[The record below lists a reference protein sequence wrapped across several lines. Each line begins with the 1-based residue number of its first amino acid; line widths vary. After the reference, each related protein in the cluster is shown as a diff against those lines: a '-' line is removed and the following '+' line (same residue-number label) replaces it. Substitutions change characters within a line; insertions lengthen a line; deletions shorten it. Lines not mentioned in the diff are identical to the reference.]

1 VRSGKSRR
9 TAKTNLGRAPHLG
22 IFWLVDGKLIFDSS
36 PLSEAEPYGD
46 HMTHPRSH
54 VNVWEKFERSGRVP
68 RGSEYE
74 GYPRG
79 RVMFDTTNESFT
91 ILADKCILK
100 RKDMIAQIKKALH
113 LSKKVKLDTDLHYR
127 CPNCLRA
134 KRTNEDE
141 DWGE

>member
-9 TAKTNLGRAPHLG
+9 TAKTNLDRASHLG

-54 VNVWEKFERSGRVP
+54 VNVWEKFERRGLVP

-74 GYPRG
+74 EYPRG
-79 RVMFDTTNESFT
+79 RVMLDTTDEGFT

-100 RKDMIAQIKKALH
+100 RKGMIAQIKRALH
-113 LSKKVKLDTDLHYR
+113 LLKKVKLDTDSHYR
-127 CPNCLRA
+127 CPRCLHGNQ
-134 KRTNEDE
+134 TNEGKDCVE
-141 DWGE
+141 